1 MNAVAGPGYADVVLS
16 DPSLKNKFTL
26 YRGKPLVRANNV
38 LCYGDMRDK
47 YIVFIMILT
56 TKKIEHADPQYSQ
69 ELPDMV
75 LVQIWD
81 TDASKPAHERV
92 VKQFEKNGL
101 FEALDIGIIWMDKLN
116 AE

>member
-1 MNAVAGPGYADVVLS
+1 
-16 DPSLKNKFTL
+16 
-26 YRGKPLVRANNV
+26 
-38 LCYGDMRDK
+38 
-47 YIVFIMILT
+47 
-56 TKKIEHADPQYSQ
+56 
-69 ELPDMV
+69 MV